1 MLRAFHEQNR
11 AADDG
16 AKPFQL
22 KHFPRASRIW
32 GGDSQKKSENS
43 LQLVAGVSILPAVI
57 GPEISGKRQPQA

>member
-11 AADDG
+11 APDDG

-22 KHFPRASRIW
+22 KHFPRAKPI
-32 GGDSQKKSENS
+32 GGGRRTERLKKNFENA

-57 GPEISGKRQPQA
+57 GP